1 MIDYKNKLNSIF
13 ILLEKSGRLLWK
25 YLSFSLAD
33 NFFSIA
39 KVVCISI
46 ESDGIYF
53 VYGTKIFWKISIKYF
68 KKYPL
73 EEDKALTPEYFAA
86 VVSRALDEMGAAKA
100 SFVLSIPRSWT
111 IVQMAEFPIT
121 VKENMAN
128 VIS

>member
-1 MIDYKNKLNSIF
+1 MIDYKNRLNLISVLF
-13 ILLEKSGRLLWK
+13 ERCGRLLWK

-33 NFFSIA
+33 NIFSIA
-39 KVVCISI
+39 KVVCVSI

-53 VYGTKIFWKISIKYF
+53 ISGTKIFWKISIKYF